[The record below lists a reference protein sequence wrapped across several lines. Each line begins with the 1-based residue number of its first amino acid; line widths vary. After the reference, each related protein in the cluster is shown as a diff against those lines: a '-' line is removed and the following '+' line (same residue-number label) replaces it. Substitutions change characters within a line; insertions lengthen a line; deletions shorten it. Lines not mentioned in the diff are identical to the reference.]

1 MADGRHLRLVADEL
15 LERDGQT
22 AKARQEPPY
31 RRHDR
36 VRPVVW
42 VAAIALCVA
51 VYGLAVLVAVKLA
64 ESL

>member
-15 LERDGQT
+15 LERAVAT
-22 AKARQEPPY
+22 AEAQQEHPY
-31 RRHDR
+31 RRPDR

-42 VAAIALCVA
+42 VAAIAFCLG
-51 VYGLAVLVAVKLA
+51 VYGLIVLVAVKLA